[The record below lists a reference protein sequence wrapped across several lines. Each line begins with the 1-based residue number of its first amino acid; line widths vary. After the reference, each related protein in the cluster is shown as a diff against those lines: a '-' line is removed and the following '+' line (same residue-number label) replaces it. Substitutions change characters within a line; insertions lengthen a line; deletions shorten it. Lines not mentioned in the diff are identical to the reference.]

1 MDRFELVEKLV
12 KSTGVGYEDA
22 KAALEASN
30 WDLLEAAV
38 WLEKNNKAEA
48 RSARYGSTS
57 EEQPAAETPQESGTR
72 GSASGNPNSFAASV
86 NTFFGKVKNILL
98 DNNFVLCRKN
108 GEVIVEL
115 PVWIIILVII
125 IWWPILLVILAALVI
140 GFRFKLNGPD
150 LGSKTVNRVINAAE
164 NAVDSA
170 FRRVK
175 NAAVNARGT
184 AANDTVEETKSDENK
199 QN

>member
-57 EEQPAAETPQESGTR
+57 EEQPAAETPQESDTR

-184 AANDTVEETKSDENK
+184 AANDTVEETKSDENE